1 MAATGANP
9 VSLEGDLRVRLVLA
23 PGRIRH
29 VAITSTRPDVAQR
42 LLQVRRRADVQA
54 AVPLLFS
61 VCGRSQATAAGLA
74 CAAAAGEAPSAIA
87 LAQAR
92 RGVAAEMLR
101 EAAWLCLLQWPQ
113 RLGEAPSADGEE
125 SEGGERSSRPRS
137 RNRRRPRRDGEGGES
152 GEAGGS
158 DD

>member
-9 VSLEGDLRVRLVLA
+9 VSLEGDLVVRLVLE

-29 VAITSTRPDVAQR
+29 VEIASSRPGVAQR
-42 LLQVRRRADVQA
+42 LLQGRPRADVQA

-61 VCGRSQATAAGLA
+61 VCGRSGHGRRPGLRRRR
-74 CAAAAGEAPSAIA
+74 GEAPSPSRWPG
-87 LAQAR
+87 AR

-113 RLGEAPSADGEE
+113 RLGEAPG
-125 SEGGERSSRPRS
+125 
-137 RNRRRPRRDGEGGES
+137 
-152 GEAGGS
+152 
-158 DD
+158 